1 MTLAIPAPHIREGPV
16 AGAFEAVSTDLRT
29 IESAG
34 PRGCFSRIGQDSN
47 RLIGS
52 GERKMIMSGPSRSTV
67 ASDQPRGVSVL
78 NNPIVNRGTA
88 FSEDERS
95 LLGLHGLLPPRI
107 ESLDEQVARAYE
119 AWRRKNDDLE
129 RHIYLRALQDTNE
142 VLFYR
147 LLLDHIEEMT
157 PFVYTPVVAAACQQF
172 SHIYRRARGLFIAYP
187 LRDSIAT
194 LLRNRRHAEV
204 DVIVVT
210 DGERIL
216 GIGDQG
222 AGGLGI
228 PIGKLSLYS
237 LIGGIHPAR
246 TLPIVLDV
254 GTNNTERLNDPEY
267 LGWRHERVT
276 GQPYFDFVDQFVQ
289 AVKQELPNVC
299 LQWEDFATPHAR
311 PLLDRYRDE
320 LLTFND
326 DIQGTAAVALGAVLG
341 AVGVTGKRLRDQQIV
356 FLGAG
361 SAAVGVA
368 DYLRAAL
375 VRDGLSESE
384 ARRRFWLVDK
394 DGLLH
399 SDRAELT
406 PEQRVYA
413 QPAER
418 VRNWPRAAQDA
429 IGLADVIGQIDA
441 TILIGLSTVGGAFK
455 EPVIREMARK
465 VDRPVIFPLSNPTSR
480 SEATPE
486 DLLQWTGGRALVAT
500 GSPFAPVRHG
510 DRSIPIA
517 QCNNVF
523 IFPAVGLGVV
533 AARARRVTDEMML
546 AAATALGEQSPART
560 NPSAS
565 LLPSLRDVR
574 DVAREIAI
582 AVGREAQRAGVAPIT
597 TPEELRQRVVAT
609 QWIPEYAGSSLEP

>member
-1 MTLAIPAPHIREGPV
+1 MTTLRQPRE
-16 AGAFEAVSTDLRT
+16 SMCT
-29 IESAG
+29 
-34 PRGCFSRIGQDSN
+34 
-47 RLIGS
+47 
-52 GERKMIMSGPSRSTV
+52 GE
-67 ASDQPRGVSVL
+67 PRGVNLL
-78 NNPIVNRGTA
+78 NRPTLNKGTA
-88 FSEDERS
+88 FTEDERS
-95 LLGLHGLLPPRI
+95 QLGLHGLLPPQV
-107 ESLDEQVARAYE
+107 ESLDQQVARAYE
-119 AWRRKNDDLE
+119 AYRRKDDDLE

-157 PFVYTPVVAAACQQF
+157 PMVYTPVVAQACEQF
-172 SHIYRRARGLFIAYP
+172 SHIYRRPRGLFVSYP
-187 LRDSIAT
+187 LRDSIPT
-194 LLRNRRHAEV
+194 LLRNRPNPEV

-228 PIGKLSLYS
+228 PIGKLSLYT
-237 LIGGIHPAR
+237 LIGGIRPER

-254 GTNNTERLNDPEY
+254 GTNNAERLNDPEY

-276 GQPYFDFVDQFVQ
+276 GQAYFDFVDQFVR

-311 PLLDRYRDE
+311 PILERYRDE

-326 DIQGTAAVALGAVLG
+326 DIQGTAAVALGAILG

-375 VRDGLSESE
+375 VQDGLSEAE
-384 ARRRFWLVDK
+384 ARGRFWLVDK

-399 SDRAELT
+399 TGRTDLT

-418 VRNWPRAAQDA
+418 VADWPRTSHGA
-429 IGLADVIGQIDA
+429 IGLADVIGRIEA
-441 TILIGLSTVGGAFK
+441 TILIGLSTVGGAFT
-455 EPVIREMARK
+455 EPIVREMARK
-465 VDRPVIFPLSNPTSR
+465 VERPVIFPLSNPTTR
-480 SEATPE
+480 SEASPE
-486 DLLQWTGGRALVAT
+486 DLIRWTDGRALVAT
-500 GSPFAPVRHG
+500 GSPYAPVQYEGRT
-510 DRSIPIA
+510 IPIA

-533 AARARRVTDEMML
+533 ASGARRVTDGMML
-546 AAATALGEQSPART
+546 AAARALGEHSPART
-560 NPSAS
+560 DPSGS
-565 LLPSLRDVR
+565 LLPALRDVR
-574 DVAREIAI
+574 AVARAI
-582 AVGREAQRAGVAPIT
+582 ATAVGLEAQRAGVAPKT
-597 TPEELRQRVVAT
+597 SPEELRDRVAAT
-609 QWIPEYAGSSLEP
+609 QWTPEYRRTVPGE